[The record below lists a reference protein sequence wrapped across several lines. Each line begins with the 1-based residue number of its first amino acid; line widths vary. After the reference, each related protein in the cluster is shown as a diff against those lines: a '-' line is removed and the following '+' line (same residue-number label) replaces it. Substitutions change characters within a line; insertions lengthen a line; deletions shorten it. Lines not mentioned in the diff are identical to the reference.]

1 MEFINEVTLQGIV
14 GNIRVNT
21 FNGVKMARLSL
32 LTNRAYASKD
42 GTMVVDTT
50 WHNVIAW
57 DNPDKPDAITDLNAV
72 SKGDKIHVTG
82 YIHNS
87 KYTDMDGI
95 DRTVTEI
102 KATTLAH
109 VK

>member
-1 MEFINEVTLQGIV
+1 MEFINEVIIQGIV
-14 GNIRVNT
+14 GNIRVDT

-32 LTNRAYASKD
+32 ATNRAYTSKD
-42 GTMVVDTT
+42 GSAVIDTT
-50 WHNVIAW
+50 WHNVVAW
-57 DNPDKPDAITDLNAV
+57 ENPDKPDTITCLDAI

-82 YIHNS
+82 YIHNT
-87 KYTDMDGI
+87 KYTGSDDI
-95 DRTVTEI
+95 DRTFTEI

>member
-1 MEFINEVTLQGIV
+1 MEFINEVILQGIV
-14 GNIRVNT
+14 GNIRVDT

-32 LTNRAYASKD
+32 ATNRAYTSKD
-42 GTMVVDTT
+42 GMAVVDTT
-50 WHNVIAW
+50 WHNVVARE
-57 DNPDKPDAITDLNAV
+57 NPDKPDAISNLNAI

-82 YIHNS
+82 YIHNN
-87 KYTDMDGI
+87 KYTGTDGL

-102 KATTLAH
+102 KATTLAY

>member
-21 FNGVKMARLSL
+21 YNGVKMARLSL
-32 LTNRAYASKD
+32 VTNRAHTAMD
-42 GTMVVDTT
+42 GSAVIDTT
-50 WHNVIAW
+50 WHNVVAW
-57 DNPDKPDAITDLNAV
+57 ENPDKPDTITDLNAV

-82 YIHNS
+82 YIHNN
-87 KYTDMDGI
+87 KYTGTDGV

>member
-14 GNIRVNT
+14 GNIRVDT
-21 FNGVKMARLSL
+21 FNGIKMARLSL
-32 LTNRAYASKD
+32 ATNRAYTSKD
-42 GTMVVDTT
+42 GSVIIDTT
-50 WHNVIAW
+50 WHNVVAW
-57 DNPDKPDAITDLNAV
+57 ENPDKPDAITDLNAV
-72 SKGDKIHVTG
+72 SKGDKIRVTG
-82 YIHNS
+82 YIHNN
-87 KYTDMDGI
+87 KYTGTDGI

>member
-1 MEFINEVTLQGIV
+1 MEFINEVILQGIV
-14 GNIRVNT
+14 GNIRVDT

-32 LTNRAYASKD
+32 VTNRAYTAKD
-42 GTMVVDTT
+42 GSLVIDTT
-50 WHNVIAW
+50 WHNVVAW
-57 DNPDKPDAITDLNAV
+57 ENPEKPDAITYLDAV
-72 SKGDKIHVTG
+72 SKGDKIRVTG
-82 YIHNS
+82 YIHNNR
-87 KYTDMDGI
+87 YTGTDGV